1 MMAVMKR
8 VLKLLNRDRVIAFVA
23 NKCDLKET
31 LIEQNSESQLQK
43 WALRKEEM
51 GTIEGIDV
59 YLETSAKR
67 DLNVGQLFDK
77 ILLCLDINKL
87 DKFNKM
93 INGRDALVIDGRRKT
108 VGSIVGNTGHK
119 QRCCDG

>member
-1 MMAVMKR
+1 MAVMKR